1 MPDFSKRSG
10 DIEIMDNLQCS
21 GEVVNQTLRELET
34 INTWLGGNQV
44 TLDALQALLS
54 KRKINSVDICDL
66 GCGGGDMLRL
76 IRKWTN
82 KKNINAS
89 LTGIDANPYII
100 EFAKAY
106 TNLSEKIQFET
117 ADIFSEEFK
126 QKKFDVVIGT
136 LFYHHF
142 ANENLSDFFRQLRSQ
157 SRIGFIINDIHRHW
171 FAYYSIKW
179 ITGIFSKSTMVRFDA
194 PLSVLR
200 AFKKKELVEIL
211 TLAGIRNYQIKWK
224 WAFRWQ
230 VIVPTDF
237 TETPKAKS

>member
-44 TLDALQALLS
+44 TLNALQSILS
-54 KRKINSVDICDL
+54 KTTSKQIEICDL

-76 IRKWTN
+76 IRRWAS
-82 KKNINAS
+82 KKNLNVS
-89 LTGIDANPYII
+89 LVGIDANPFII
-100 EFAKAY
+100 EFAQNH
-106 TNLSEKIQFET
+106 TNASEKIQFE
-117 ADIFSEEFK
+117 AIDIFSPEFRL
-126 QKKFDVVIGT
+126 KKFDVVIGT

-142 ANENLSDFFRQLRSQ
+142 PDETLSDFFRQLRTQ
-157 SRIGFIINDIHRHW
+157 SRMGFIINDIHRHW

-179 ITGIFSKSTMVRFDA
+179 ITGIFSKSAMVRFDA

-200 AFKKKELVEIL
+200 AFTKKELIEIL
-211 TLAGIRNYQIKWK
+211 TLAGIRNYEIRWK

-230 VIVPTDF
+230 VIVLSD
-237 TETPKAKS
+237 

>member
-44 TLDALQALLS
+44 TLDALQSILS
-54 KRKINSVDICDL
+54 KTNSKQIKICDL

-76 IRKWTN
+76 IRKWAN
-82 KKNINAS
+82 KKNLKVS
-89 LTGIDANPYII
+89 LTGIDANPFII
-100 EFAKAY
+100 EFANAH
-106 TNLSEKIQFET
+106 TNAADGIQFE
-117 ADIFSEEFK
+117 AMDIFSQEFR

-142 ANENLSDFFRQLRSQ
+142 ADETLSDFFRQLHKQ

-171 FAYYSIKW
+171 FAYYSIRW
-179 ITGIFSKSTMVRFDA
+179 ITGIFSKSTMVKFDA

-200 AFKKKELVEIL
+200 AFTKKELIEIL
-211 TLAGIRNYQIKWK
+211 ILAGIRNYQIRWR

-230 VIVPTDF
+230 VIVPTDD
-237 TETPKAKS
+237 TDLHR